1 MSYSGSIEEVKTR
14 SGLAEF
20 IDLPFR
26 LYSDDPYWVAPL
38 RRDQKKLFD
47 RTKHP
52 FHRHAEVSLFLA
64 VSNGGEVEGRIASI
78 VNHAH
83 NRYHGDKVGFFGFL
97 EGVRSPE
104 LFEALFGKASEWLA
118 ARGMGQIRGPL
129 NFSTNEECG
138 MLVEGFDDSPQLMM
152 PYNPQWY
159 PELTERAG
167 FHKAVDLLAYRVDR
181 ETDFDRLSRIA
192 EMVRRRSSGELRSI
206 DVGNLEEEIPRI
218 MDVYNECWQNNWGF
232 VPMTEA
238 ELSMMAEELKL
249 IIESELAPIVEV
261 DGTPVAFA
269 VGLPDANQALKVAR
283 GSALRAILA
292 LKVPLFK
299 VSINRLR
306 VLLMGVR
313 EAYRGRG
320 FEALL
325 INHIVRESEPLGID
339 EGELSWVLEGNKPM
353 RDILEKDLGADQYK
367 TYRIFEKK
375 L

>member
-1 MSYSGSIEEVKTR
+1 MGYQGRIEEVETR
-14 SGLAEF
+14 FGLAEF
-20 IDLPFR
+20 INLPYR
-26 LYSDDPYWVAPL
+26 LYRDDPYWVAPL
-38 RRDQKKLFD
+38 RRDQRFLFD
-47 RTKHP
+47 RHRHP
-52 FHRHAEVSLFLA
+52 FHQHSEVALFLA
-64 VSNGGEVEGRIASI
+64 VSSGGEIEGRIASI

-97 EGVRSPE
+97 EGIRSPE
-104 LFEALFGKASEWLA
+104 LFEALLGRASEWLA
-118 ARGMGQIRGPL
+118 ARGMDTVRGPM

-138 MLVEGFDDSPQLMM
+138 MLVDGFDDSPQLMM
-152 PYNPQWY
+152 PYNRQWY
-159 PELTERAG
+159 PELLEKAG
-167 FHKAVDLLAYRVDR
+167 FVKAVDLLAYRVDR

-192 EMVRRRSSGELRSI
+192 EMVGRRSSGRIRAI
-206 DVGNLEEEIPRI
+206 DMGSLDTEIPKI
-218 MDVYNECWQNNWGF
+218 MDVYNECWRDNWGF

-238 ELSMMAEELKL
+238 ELSRMAEELRL
-249 IIESELAPIVEV
+249 ILEPELAPIVEV
-261 DGTPVAFA
+261 DGRAVAFA

-283 GSALRAILA
+283 GSTLRAILA
-292 LKVPLFK
+292 LKVPLFR

-325 INHIVRESEPLGID
+325 IDRIVRQSEPLGID
-339 EGELSWVLEGNKPM
+339 EGELSWILEGNRPM

-367 TYRIFEKK
+367 TYRIYEKK